1 MKVGLIT
8 IYSVPNYGS
17 VLQAYATQRVIE
29 QFGHE
34 CVIIKYDYY
43 REQLRYKNRG
53 VKGFLKDFVLEYVP
67 TLKTSK
73 LRLFRNK
80 NYKFSKEF
88 YSFQELQENDWGTF
102 DAFVVGS
109 DQVWNTNYL
118 KGNPAFLLSFVPDE
132 KLRIAF
138 SSSFAMK
145 ELPEAYVPLFKE
157 ELSKFDALSVRE
169 QNGVTIINNELQID
183 KNVKVTLD
191 PTLLL
196 NREQWKTLI
205 KSHSNI
211 KKPYILVYLWT
222 YAFEPRPF
230 FERVVEHFQKKTGY
244 DVRVLEG
251 HRYLDDLKVPFIDN
265 NHSSVSEYL
274 NLFLNSSLVIT
285 SSFHGTAFAVNFGV
299 PLVSIVPDG
308 NSDDRQSTL
317 LCSLNLNNCIV
328 RIGDDMDMIIPSYD
342 EKKEQALLSKL
353 REDSLMWL
361 SSNLCQYDY

>member
-29 QFGHE
+29 QMGYE

-43 REQLRYKNRG
+43 REQLSYNKRG
-53 VKGFLKDFVLEYVP
+53 IKGFIKDLLLEYTP

-73 LRLFRNK
+73 LRRFRNRTF
-80 NYKFSKEF
+80 KFSKAF
-88 YSFQELQENDWGTF
+88 YSFKELQQYNWDTF

-118 KGNPAFLLSFVPDE
+118 KGNRAFLLSFVPVG
-132 KLRIAF
+132 KLRLSF

-145 ELPEAYVPLFKE
+145 ELPDEYAPLFKE
-157 ELSKFDALSVRE
+157 ELSKFGAISVRE
-169 QNGVTIINNELQID
+169 QNGVNIINNELQLD
-183 KNVKVTLD
+183 KKVKVTLD

-196 NREQWKTLI
+196 SGEQWNSLDRAHFK
-205 KSHSNI
+205 I

-222 YAFEPRPF
+222 YAFEPRPY
-230 FERVVEHFQKKTGY
+230 FERVVEYFQKKTGY
-244 DVRVLEG
+244 EVRVLEG
-251 HRYLDDLKVPFIDN
+251 HRHLNDLKVSFIDN
-265 NHSSVSEYL
+265 NHSSVSDFL
-274 NLFLNSSLVIT
+274 NLISNASLIIT
-285 SSFHGTAFAVNFGV
+285 SSFHGTAFAVNFGI

-317 LCSLNLNNCIV
+317 LRSLNLNNCIV
-328 RIGDDMDMIIPSYD
+328 RIGDDMDMIMPNYD
-342 EKKEQALLSKL
+342 VREEQTLLSEL
-353 REDSLMWL
+353 RNDSLMWL
-361 SSNLCQYDY
+361 SSNLSINDY